1 MRTVYSL
8 YRVEFIRTGVCELV
22 IEATSRRGSVY
33 VAQLKQLPDGYWEGG
48 SDFGFSGRKKFKGII
63 VEFLQHLMKEARD
76 YDKRWY
82 DMHCMVRVTDNRGQ
96 RPLTWEETYR
106 GGLVNEAEPTFK
118 AGVTFKNIKL

>member
-1 MRTVYSL
+1 MKTIYSL

-22 IEATSRRGSVY
+22 IKATSRRGSVY

-48 SDFGFSGRKKFKGII
+48 SDFGFSGRKKFNGII
-63 VEFLQHLMKEARD
+63 SEFLEHLMKEARD

-82 DMHCMVRVTDNRGQ
+82 DMHCMVTCTNDEEP
-96 RPLTWEETYR
+96 RPLTWEETYS

-118 AGVTFKNIKL
+118 GGVTFKNIKL